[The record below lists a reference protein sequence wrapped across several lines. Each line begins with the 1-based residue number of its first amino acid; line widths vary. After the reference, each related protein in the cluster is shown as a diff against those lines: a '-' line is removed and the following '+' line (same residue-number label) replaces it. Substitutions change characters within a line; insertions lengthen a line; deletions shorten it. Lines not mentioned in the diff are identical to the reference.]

1 MPSAESDSAKG
12 VLYLV
17 ATPIGNLEDMTYRAV
32 RVLGEVDVIAA
43 EDTRRSGLLLRH
55 FAIEPKRLVS
65 FFEGN
70 EAERSEELCRELVG
84 GARVALVTDAG
95 MPGISDP
102 GQRLVARAIEA
113 GVNVEVIPGAVAA
126 MTALVGS
133 GLPTERF
140 LFTGF
145 PPRVEGERRALF
157 ASLRRE
163 VATLI
168 FYEAPDRV
176 KATLADLAD
185 AFGGERR
192 AAVARELTKLHEE
205 YARGSLAELAARELT
220 ARGEH
225 TLVVEG
231 ASAAEAAA
239 EPIDLEAEVRALLA
253 EGLGPKD
260 IASRLTITTGLPRRK
275 LYQLALS
282 LAGRAHG
289 VDS

>member
-1 MPSAESDSAKG
+1 MPSAESESRRG

-17 ATPIGNLEDMTYRAV
+17 ATPIGNLEDMTFRAV

-43 EDTRRSGLLLRH
+43 EDTRRSGQLLRH
-55 FAIEPKRLVS
+55 FKIEPKRLVS

-70 EAERSEELCRELVG
+70 EAARSEELVAELVG
-84 GARVALVTDAG
+84 GAKVALVTDAG

-102 GQRLVARAIEA
+102 GERLVARAIAA
-113 GVNVEVIPGAVAA
+113 GVVVEVIPGAVAA

-133 GLPTERF
+133 GLPGERF
-140 LFTGF
+140 LFLGF
-145 PPRVEGERRALF
+145 PPRAEGERRALF

-163 VATLI
+163 IATLL

-176 KATLADLAD
+176 KATLADLA
-185 AFGGERR
+185 AALGGERR
-192 AAVARELTKLHEE
+192 AVVARELTKLHEE
-205 YARGSLAELAARELT
+205 YARGSLAELASRDLT

-225 TLVVEG
+225 TLVVAG
-231 ASAAEAAA
+231 ASTAQAAEDDIDVEAA
-239 EPIDLEAEVRALLA
+239 VRAMLA

-260 IASRLTITTGLPRRK
+260 IAARLTITTGLPRRK

-282 LAGRAHG
+282 LAGREG
-289 VDS
+289 

>member
-1 MPSAESDSAKG
+1 MPSAESDRTG
-12 VLYLV
+12 VLFLV
-17 ATPIGNLEDMTYRAV
+17 ATPIGNLEDMTFRAV

-43 EDTRRSGLLLRH
+43 EDTRRTGQLLRH
-55 FAIEPKRLVS
+55 FKIEAKRLVS

-70 EAERSEELCRELVG
+70 EAARSDELCRELAG

-102 GQRLVARAIEA
+102 GQRLVAQALEG
-113 GVNVEVIPGAVAA
+113 GVKVEVVPGPVAA
-126 MTALVGS
+126 VTALVGS

-140 LFTGF
+140 LFVGF
-145 PPRVEGERRALF
+145 PPRTEGERRALF

-168 FYEAPDRV
+168 LYEAPDRV
-176 KATLADLAD
+176 KSTLADLA
-185 AFGGERR
+185 AALGGERR
-192 AAVARELTKLHEE
+192 AVVARELTKLHEE
-205 YARGSLAELAARELT
+205 FARGTLAELAARELA

-231 ASAAEAAA
+231 ASAAAAA
-239 EPIDLEAEVRALLA
+239 EQPVDVESAVRALLA

-260 IASRLTITTGLPRRK
+260 IAARLTITTGLPRRK

-282 LAGRAHG
+282 LAGR
-289 VDS
+289 

>member
-1 MPSAESDSAKG
+1 MPSAESETPVAGGG

-32 RVLGEVDVIAA
+32 RVLGDVDVIAA
-43 EDTRRSGLLLRH
+43 EDTRRSGQLLRH
-55 FAIEPKRLVS
+55 FEIEAKRLVS

-70 EAERSEELCRELVG
+70 EAERTEELVRQLAG

-102 GQRLVARAIEA
+102 GQRLVARAIDA
-113 GVNVEVIPGAVAA
+113 GVRVEVVPGPVAA

-133 GLPTERF
+133 GLATERF
-140 LFTGF
+140 LFAGF
-145 PPRVEGERRALF
+145 PPRAEGERQALF

-176 KATLADLAD
+176 KTTLADLA
-185 AFGGERR
+185 AALGGERR
-192 AAVARELTKLHEE
+192 AVVARELTKLHEE
-205 YARGSLAELAARELT
+205 YARGTLAGLSARDLT
-220 ARGEH
+220 IRGEH

-231 ASAAEAAA
+231 ASSSEAAEQPVDVEAA
-239 EPIDLEAEVRALLA
+239 VRALLA

-282 LAGRAHG
+282 LASTRLR
-289 VDS
+289 

>member
-1 MPSAESDSAKG
+1 MPSAENSGAG
-12 VLYLV
+12 TLYLV

-32 RVLGEVDVIAA
+32 RLLGEVDLIAA
-43 EDTRRSGLLLRH
+43 EDTRRSGQLLRH
-55 FAIEPKRLVS
+55 FEIEPRRLVS

-70 EAERSEELCRELVG
+70 EAERTDELVGELAG
-84 GARVALVTDAG
+84 GARVALITDAG

-113 GVNVEVIPGAVAA
+113 GIKVEVVPGPVAA

-133 GLPTERF
+133 GLATDRF
-140 LFTGF
+140 LFLGF
-145 PPRVEGERRALF
+145 PPRAEGERRALF

-163 VATLI
+163 RATLL

-176 KATLADLAD
+176 KTTLGDLA
-185 AFGGERR
+185 AALGGERR
-192 AAVARELTKLHEE
+192 AVVARELTKLHEE
-205 YARGSLAELAARELT
+205 YARGSLDQLSAAELTL
-220 ARGEH
+220 RGEH

-231 ASAAEAAA
+231 ASREEAAA
-239 EPIDLEAEVRALLA
+239 QPVDVEAAVRALLA

-260 IASRLTITTGLPRRK
+260 IASRLAITTGLPRRK

-282 LAGRAHG
+282 LAGERR
-289 VDS
+289 

>member
-1 MPSAESDSAKG
+1 MPSAESDRTG
-12 VLYLV
+12 VLFLV
-17 ATPIGNLEDMTYRAV
+17 ATPIGNLEDMSFRAV

-43 EDTRRSGLLLRH
+43 EDTRRSGQLLRH
-55 FAIEPKRLVS
+55 FKIEAKRLVS

-70 EAERSEELCRELVG
+70 EAARTDELVRELVG
-84 GARVALVTDAG
+84 GAKVALVTDAG

-102 GQRLVARAIEA
+102 GERLVARAIEA
-113 GVNVEVIPGAVAA
+113 GVVVEVIPGPVAA

-133 GLPTERF
+133 GLPSERF
-140 LFTGF
+140 LFVGF
-145 PPRVEGERRALF
+145 PPRAEGERRALF

-163 VATLI
+163 VATMI

-176 KATLADLAD
+176 KATLADLA
-185 AFGGERR
+185 AALGGERR
-192 AAVARELTKLHEE
+192 AVVARELTKLHEE
-205 YARGSLAELAARELT
+205 YARGTLAELGERALS

-231 ASAAEAAA
+231 ASATAAA
-239 EPIDLEAEVRALLA
+239 EEPVDVEAAVRALLA

-260 IASRLTITTGLPRRK
+260 IAARLTITTGLPRRK

-282 LAGRAHG
+282 LANR
-289 VDS
+289 

>member
-1 MPSAESDSAKG
+1 MPSAESDSPRGG

-17 ATPIGNLEDMTYRAV
+17 ATPIGNLEDMTWRAV

-55 FAIEPKRLVS
+55 FEIEAKRLVS

-70 EAERSEELCRELVG
+70 EAERSEELVRELVG

-113 GVNVEVIPGAVAA
+113 GVAVEVIPGAVAA

-140 LFTGF
+140 LFAGF

-163 VATLI
+163 AATLL

-176 KATLADLAD
+176 KTTLADLAD

-192 AAVARELTKLHEE
+192 AVVARELTKLHEE
-205 YARGSLAELAARELT
+205 YARGTLAELAARELT

-239 EPIDLEAEVRALLA
+239 EPIDVEAEVRALLA

-260 IASRLTITTGLPRRK
+260 IASRLAITTGLPRRK

-282 LAGRAHG
+282 LAAPR
-289 VDS
+289 DR

>member
-1 MPSAESDSAKG
+1 MPSAESESG
-12 VLYLV
+12 LLYLV
-17 ATPIGNLEDMTYRAV
+17 ATPIGNLEDMTFRAV

-43 EDTRRSGLLLRH
+43 EDTRRSGQLLRH
-55 FAIEPKRLVS
+55 FKIEAKRMVS

-70 EAERSEELCRELVG
+70 EAARTDELVRELVA

-95 MPGISDP
+95 LPGISDP
-102 GQRLVARAIEA
+102 GQRLVARAIAA
-113 GVNVEVIPGAVAA
+113 GVVVEVVPGAVAA
-126 MTALVGS
+126 LTALVGS

-140 LFTGF
+140 LFVGF
-145 PPRVEGERRALF
+145 PPRAEGERRALF

-163 VATLI
+163 LATLL

-176 KATLADLAD
+176 KDTLADLA
-185 AFGGERR
+185 AALGGERR
-192 AAVARELTKLHEE
+192 AVVARELTKLHEE
-205 YARGSLAELAARELT
+205 YARGTLAELMARELA

-231 ASAAEAAA
+231 ASAAAAA
-239 EPIDLEAEVRALLA
+239 EEPIDVEAAVRALLA

-260 IASRLTITTGLPRRK
+260 IAARLTITTGLPRRK

-282 LAGRAHG
+282 LAGR
-289 VDS
+289 

>member
-1 MPSAESDSAKG
+1 MPSAESERGGG

-17 ATPIGNLEDMTYRAV
+17 ATPIGNLEDMSFRAV

-43 EDTRRSGLLLRH
+43 EDTRRSGQLLHH
-55 FAIEPKRLVS
+55 FKIEAKRLLS

-70 EAERSEELCRELVG
+70 EAARTDELVAELAA

-102 GQRLVARAIEA
+102 GQRLVARALEA
-113 GVNVEVIPGAVAA
+113 GVRVEVIPGPVAA
-126 MTALVGS
+126 VTALVGS
-133 GLPTERF
+133 GLPSERF
-140 LFTGF
+140 LFAGF
-145 PPRVEGERRALF
+145 PPRAEGERRALF

-163 VATLI
+163 VATLVL
-168 FYEAPDRV
+168 YEAPDRV
-176 KATLADLAD
+176 KATLADLA
-185 AFGGERR
+185 AALGGERR
-192 AAVARELTKLHEE
+192 AVVARELTKLHEE
-205 YARGSLAELAARELT
+205 YARGTLAELAGRELT

-231 ASAAEAAA
+231 ASPSQAAEQPVDVETA
-239 EPIDLEAEVRALLA
+239 VRALLA

-260 IASRLTITTGLPRRK
+260 IASRLAISTGLPRRK

-282 LAGRAHG
+282 LAQPR
-289 VDS
+289 DD